1 MQADARAQQRVLL
14 RQVERLC
21 KGRHVLRGGRRIV
34 QDGGRVQRVRTRA

>member
-34 QDGGRVQRVRTRA
+34 AFVEPCSSRIEH